1 MVKLWLGRSFM
12 EEEVSLYDLFEVLS
26 RRKKLMWGIF
36 LLVFALGILYAG
48 YMRYSSKDYEA
59 VATIMVN
66 TVSLTGIVQSEDAY
80 ENLLNATI
88 SYPQFTNETYMTI
101 ATSIVIIEKLIG
113 NLDPSENYTVQS
125 LSKKLK
131 AEYSEKT
138 NLMKLTVKDKNPER
152 AAEIANNWVIVFKE
166 ALNESIQDQFNKIIE
181 LVTIRVDADRK
192 DLDWVSQ
199 EIELI
204 KEKNMDRIVI
214 QKEMDKLTEQY
225 LDYQKTLVDL
235 DFIVKVQEVEIQ
247 KTKESL
253 EKESQF
259 IEIKKSILNEPII
272 MGYLLSTEGPIE
284 PMSFSI
290 ISQELNQNYIE
301 LSRKLADLEICL
313 AGDLKRKETLQES
326 GIIEDLH
333 KKILGKQTQLLK
345 LEKELGTLEKQYE
358 VYFNNYQTSFRK
370 LDEIKTLTSAWTEDT
385 NVTLLSKAIPPSEP
399 TRGTSAKLI
408 LAVAAV
414 VGLFLAI
421 FMAFFV
427 EFLDKMKQYKKV

>member
-1 MVKLWLGRSFM
+1 M

-59 VATIMVN
+59 IATIMVN
-66 TVSLTGIVQSEDAY
+66 PVSLTGIVQSEDAY

-113 NLDPSENYTVQS
+113 NLDPSENYNVQS

-192 DLDWVSQ
+192 DLDWISQ

-253 EKESQF
+253 EEESQF
-259 IEIKKSILNEPII
+259 IEIKKSVINEPII
-272 MGYLLSTEGPIE
+272 MEYLLSTEGPIE

-408 LAVAAV
+408 LAVATVA
-414 VGLFLAI
+414 GLFLAI

>member
-1 MVKLWLGRSFM
+1 M

-66 TVSLTGIVQSEDAY
+66 PVSLTGIVQSEDAY
-80 ENLLNATI
+80 ENLLNVTI
-88 SYPQFTNETYMTI
+88 SYPQFTNDTYMTI

-152 AAEIANNWVIVFKE
+152 AAEIANNWAIVFKE

-192 DLDWVSQ
+192 DLDRISQ

-313 AGDLKRKETLQES
+313 AGDLKRKETLKES

-385 NVTLLSKAIPPSEP
+385 NVTLLSKAIPPPEP

-414 VGLFLAI
+414 AGLFLAI

>member
-1 MVKLWLGRSFM
+1 
-12 EEEVSLYDLFEVLS
+12 
-26 RRKKLMWGIF
+26 MWGIF

-66 TVSLTGIVQSEDAY
+66 PFSLTGIVQSNDSY
-80 ENLLNATI
+80 ENLLNATLP
-88 SYPQFTNETYMTI
+88 YPQFTNETYITI
-101 ATSIVIIEKLIG
+101 ATSFMIIEKLIE
-113 NLDPSENYTVQS
+113 NLEPSENYTVQS

-138 NLMKLTVKDKNPER
+138 YLMRLTVKDKNPER
-152 AAEIANNWVIVFKE
+152 AAEIANNWAIVFTE

-192 DLDWVSQ
+192 DLDRISQ

-313 AGDLKRKETLQES
+313 AGDLKRKETLKES

-385 NVTLLSKAIPPSEP
+385 NVTLLSKAIPPPEP

-414 VGLFLAI
+414 AGLFLAI

>member
-1 MVKLWLGRSFM
+1 M

-66 TVSLTGIVQSEDAY
+66 PVSLTGIVQSEDAY

-192 DLDWVSQ
+192 DLDWISQ

-313 AGDLKRKETLQES
+313 AGDLKRKETLKES

-414 VGLFLAI
+414 AGLFLAI

>member
-1 MVKLWLGRSFM
+1 V

-66 TVSLTGIVQSEDAY
+66 PVSLTGIVQSEDAY

-152 AAEIANNWVIVFKE
+152 AAEIANNWAIVFKE

-192 DLDWVSQ
+192 DLDRISQ

-253 EKESQF
+253 EEESQF
-259 IEIKKSILNEPII
+259 IEIKKSVINEPII
-272 MGYLLSTEGPIE
+272 MEYLLSTEKPIE

-301 LSRKLADLEICL
+301 LTRKLADLEICL
-313 AGDLKRKETLQES
+313 AGDLKKKETLQES
-326 GIIEDLH
+326 GIIDDLH
-333 KKILGKQTQLLK
+333 KKILEKQTQLLK

-370 LDEIKTLTSAWTEDT
+370 LNEIKTLTSAWTEDT

-414 VGLFLAI
+414 AGLFLAI

>member
-1 MVKLWLGRSFM
+1 M

-385 NVTLLSKAIPPSEP
+385 NVTLLSKAIPPPEP

>member
-1 MVKLWLGRSFM
+1 M

-66 TVSLTGIVQSEDAY
+66 PVSLTGIVQSEDAY

-192 DLDWVSQ
+192 DLDWISQ

-259 IEIKKSILNEPII
+259 IEIKKSIINEPII
-272 MGYLLSTEGPIE
+272 MEYLLSTEGPIE

-414 VGLFLAI
+414 AGLFLAI